1 MTSRHRLRCVY
12 AIALIV
18 LVPDPGSAG
27 PSAPK
32 MSPDPS
38 LVFIGNPQ
46 KGAAVFQ
53 NRCSACHSVQETA
66 PAKIGPPL
74 HGLLGRQA
82 GTVPGYNYSADM
94 RASRI
99 IWNAQTLDAY
109 LADPHRGIPSA
120 TMPYQGL
127 SSKTARDDLISFLE
141 QATR

>member
-1 MTSRHRLRCVY
+1 MISRRVWSCVY
-12 AIALIV
+12 ALALIALF
-18 LVPDPGSAG
+18 PDLGSAG
-27 PSAPK
+27 PTEPK
-32 MSPDPS
+32 VSPGPQ
-38 LVFIGNPQ
+38 LILIGNPQ

-66 PAKIGPPL
+66 PVKIGPPL
-74 HGLLGRQA
+74 HGLFGRQA

-99 IWNAQTLDAY
+99 VWNAQTLETY

-120 TMPYQGL
+120 KMPYQGL

-141 QATR
+141 QATQ